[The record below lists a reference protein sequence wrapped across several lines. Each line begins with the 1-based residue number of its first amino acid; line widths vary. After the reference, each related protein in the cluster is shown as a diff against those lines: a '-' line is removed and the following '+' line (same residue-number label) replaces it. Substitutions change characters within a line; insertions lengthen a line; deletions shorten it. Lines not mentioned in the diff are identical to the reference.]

1 MHLNRFVFAAVLI
14 LGAMATVSARLP
26 RSPAAATGARAS
38 APRLP
43 SLCRVDVNQ
52 LPVNLS
58 RLQRRL
64 RASAER
70 EQRDG
75 LNRKDFFI
83 EVYAMA
89 PPLVLLTKEEA
100 LDIRPVPSSAPTH
113 QDMLRML
120 TPRGLTPPPTG
131 RHPLTRVLGS

>member
-1 MHLNRFVFAAVLI
+1 MQAKPITLSTAIVLGFTALAAAQEPANRAAPAPAQPAAVD
-14 LGAMATVSARLP
+14 VS
-26 RSPAAATGARAS
+26 
-38 APRLP
+38 
-43 SLCRVDVNQ
+43 Q

-75 LNRKDFFI
+75 LNLKYFI
-83 EVYAMA
+83 DVYAMA
-89 PPLVLLTKEEA
+89 PPIVLLTKEEA
-100 LDIRPVPSSAPTH
+100 LDTRPLPSSAPTH

-120 TPRGLTPPPTG
+120 TPRGWTPPPSG
-131 RHPLTRVLGS
+131 RIR

>member
-1 MHLNRFVFAAVLI
+1 MHGKPITLSTAIVLGLTALAAAQEPANRAAP
-14 LGAMATVSARLP
+14 APAQ
-26 RSPAAATGARAS
+26 PAA
-38 APRLP
+38 
-43 SLCRVDVNQ
+43 VDVNQ

-75 LNRKDFFI
+75 LNLKYFI

-89 PPLVLLTKEEA
+89 PPLVLLTKEDT
-100 LDIRPVPSSAPTH
+100 LDTRPVPSSAPTH

-131 RHPLTRVLGS
+131 RIR

>member
-1 MHLNRFVFAAVLI
+1 MQGKPITLSTAIVLGFTA
-14 LGAMATVSARLP
+14 L
-26 RSPAAATGARAS
+26 AAAQEPANRT
-38 APRLP
+38 APAP
-43 SLCRVDVNQ
+43 AQPATVDVNQ

-75 LNRKDFFI
+75 LNLKYFI
-83 EVYAMA
+83 DVYAPA
-89 PPLVLLTKEEA
+89 PPIVLLTKEDT
-100 LDIRPVPSSAPTH
+100 LDARPVPSSAPTH

-120 TPRGLTPPPTG
+120 TPRGWTPPPSG
-131 RHPLTRVLGS
+131 RIR

>member
-1 MHLNRFVFAAVLI
+1 MQAKPITLSTAIVLGFTALATAQEPANRAA
-14 LGAMATVSARLP
+14 
-26 RSPAAATGARAS
+26 PAP
-38 APRLP
+38 APAQP
-43 SLCRVDVNQ
+43 TAVDVNQ

-75 LNRKDFFI
+75 LNLKYFI
-83 EVYAMA
+83 EVYATA

-100 LDIRPVPSSAPTH
+100 LDIRPLPSSAPTH
-113 QDMLRML
+113 QDMLQML
-120 TPRGLTPPPTG
+120 TPRGLRPPPTG
-131 RHPLTRVLGS
+131 RIR

>member
-1 MHLNRFVFAAVLI
+1 MQGTPITLSTAFV
-14 LGAMATVSARLP
+14 LGFTAL
-26 RSPAAATGARAS
+26 AAAQEPANRA
-38 APRLP
+38 APAPVVQQAAL
-43 SLCRVDVNQ
+43 DVNQ

-75 LNRKDFFI
+75 LNLKYFI
-83 EVYAMA
+83 EVYAPA
-89 PPLVLLTKEEA
+89 PPLVLLTKQEA
-100 LDIRPVPSSAPTH
+100 LDTRPIPSSAPTH

-120 TPRGLTPPPTG
+120 TPRGWTAPPTG
-131 RHPLTRVLGS
+131 RIR